1 MHSVE
6 RVIAQDEGASV
17 LCVRCEAERDG
28 NPALSKSLRCAG
40 ACKKEK
46 ELRAFAPAV
55 VRELLAQRW
64 HRWKG
69 KYSCQA
75 CEYPICA
82 MCGAEDPGK
91 QPSLLMYPPCA
102 SEYHEGIYVCATHRY
117 PPCPSCGTPWPCRED
132 GKGRVEYD
140 VFHRPE
146 WSCSACLEKRTELV
160 RCMDC
165 KQQKNVDEFAPYF
178 TDCWKNV
185 QNWRCLDCQYPVC
198 ARCGTRRSETLAPTR
213 YEEAYQCERCRQTHG
228 CGECGK
234 QKPREAYDSTHLS
247 HHLHHDR
254 PLRCE
259 DCQSKRDK
267 QTYKC
272 HRCDGRYFPP
282 EHFDKRDLNKL
293 QQGRKAK
300 ETLMCRK

>member
-1 MHSVE
+1 M
-6 RVIAQDEGASV
+6 

-82 MCGAEDPGK
+82 MCLSEDPGK

-117 PPCPSCGTPWPCRED
+117 PPCPGCGTPRPCRED

-146 WSCSACLEKRTELV
+146 WSCSACLKKRTELV

-178 TDCWKNV
+178 KDCRKNV

-198 ARCGTRRSETLAPTR
+198 AKCGTRRSETLAPTR
-213 YEEAYQCERCRQTHG
+213 YEEAYQCERCRQTHRCSKCCVQKYEEDYDRCHFQNSLYHGRALVCLACQTKATHFYCNRDG
-228 CGECGK
+228 CK
-234 QKPREAYDSTHLS
+234 ALFPRS
-247 HHLHHDR
+247 
-254 PLRCE
+254 
-259 DCQSKRDK
+259 
-267 QTYKC
+267 
-272 HRCDGRYFPP
+272 
-282 EHFDKRDLNKL
+282 HFDKRDLNKF
-293 QQGRKAK
+293 QQGKKK
-300 ETLMCRK
+300 EDQLMCRR